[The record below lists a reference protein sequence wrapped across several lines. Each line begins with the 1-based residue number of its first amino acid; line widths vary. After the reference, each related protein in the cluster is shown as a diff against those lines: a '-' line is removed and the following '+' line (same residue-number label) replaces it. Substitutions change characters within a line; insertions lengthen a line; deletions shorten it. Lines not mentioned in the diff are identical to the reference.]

1 MRNILSQ
8 SAGSGNRDFH
18 HRGLRVPGEILSENN
33 DRTYLKADCPKS
45 LIMTVIHGPVDTSYL
60 EPGVTQVTPCL
71 VSLSAVM
78 VAETMFMMTES
89 PLSKAAG
96 CS

>member
-1 MRNILSQ
+1 MMRNILSQ

-45 LIMTVIHGPVDTSYL
+45 LIMTVIHGPVRLMDGAQVWL
-60 EPGVTQVTPCL
+60 IREQIRIQVTSNQ
-71 VSLSAVM
+71 V
-78 VAETMFMMTES
+78 
-89 PLSKAAG
+89 
-96 CS
+96 